1 VRQVWLG
8 VSGVVHTVSQNQAR
22 MVRQGQAGM
31 ESGHN
36 QPPDMAV
43 TAVETAKDLSDWM
56 AENPVI
62 ENEDQARGAKL
73 FIDRG
78 SLCIKDLE
86 DERKTKVRPFMEEVN
101 QLNSHYRSPR
111 ESLNSILSILKS
123 RMGAYL
129 HAEETKRLRVAEE
142 TARIAEQA
150 EEVAREAERKEREV
164 IEAAAHGELGLDIL
178 NATGQADQAFK
189 DYQKADRQ
197 AALAERE
204 TKVRVGGGFTRALG
218 LRNRECII
226 INDPIAAI
234 QDIGL
239 RNEIILDAIETASR
253 AYKKLNGRYPDG
265 VGSIMTREV

>member
-1 VRQVWLG
+1 
-8 VSGVVHTVSQNQAR
+8 
-22 MVRQGQAGM
+22 M
-31 ESGHN
+31 ELGHN
-36 QPPDMAV
+36 QPPDMTV
-43 TAVETAKDLSDWM
+43 TAVETARDLSDWM
-56 AENPVI
+56 SENPVI

-73 FIDRG
+73 YIDRG
-78 SLCIKDLE
+78 SLCVKDLE
-86 DERKTKVRPFMEEVN
+86 DERSGKVRPLNEQVSEI
-101 QLNSHYRSPR
+101 NSHYRTPR

-129 HAEETKRLRVAEE
+129 HAEEIKRLRIAEE
-142 TARIAEQA
+142 AARLAEQA
-150 EEVAREAERKEREV
+150 EEAARQAERKEHEV
-164 IEAAAHGELGLDIL
+164 IEAAAHGELGLDIID
-178 NATGQADQAFK
+178 ATGRADKAFK

-204 TKVRVGGGFTRALG
+204 TKVRIGGGFTRAIG
-218 LRNRECII
+218 LRSRESII

-253 AYKKLNGRYPDG
+253 AYKKLHGKYPEG